1 MRAVAAALKLYRVI
15 MDLIFFISSILLGI
29 GLAMDAFAIS
39 VANGI
44 SKPDAK
50 LEYAAKITVVY
61 ALFQFAMPML
71 GWLMVHEA
79 AKALGAFNELIPWI
93 ALILL
98 AFLGGRMILDG
109 ARSRISEAEVCND
122 ACKERV
128 CSSESGRND
137 VCSKRDI
144 CSKRLQFLADNTSS
158 ELTGMTLFLQG
169 IATSIDA
176 LSTGFAIARY
186 DAKAAFV
193 CSSIIASVT
202 WIMCM
207 TGVRIGSRVG
217 KMFSAHA
224 TIVGGVILVVIG
236 IEVFAKGVLL

>member
-93 ALILL
+93 ALMEQGVEFRKLKSVTML
-98 AFLGGRMILDG
+98 AKR
-109 ARSRISEAEVCND
+109 
-122 ACKERV
+122 
-128 CSSESGRND
+128 ES
-137 VCSKRDI
+137 VP
-144 CSKRLQFLADNTSS
+144 
-158 ELTGMTLFLQG
+158 
-169 IATSIDA
+169 
-176 LSTGFAIARY
+176 
-186 DAKAAFV
+186 AKAAETMSV
-193 CSSIIASVT
+193 ARETYVVKGCSF
-202 WIMCM
+202 WL
-207 TGVRIGSRVG
+207 
-217 KMFSAHA
+217 
-224 TIVGGVILVVIG
+224 TIHLRSLQV
-236 IEVFAKGVLL
+236 